1 MIIPLPTFAEVQRGE
16 RQGIPGCRL
25 IMTAV
30 KMLKSHDRYAEHTL
44 EEVYREV
51 VKMAEEEYK

>member
-1 MIIPLPTFAEVQRGE
+1 
-16 RQGIPGCRL
+16 
-25 IMTAV
+25 MTAV